1 MREKILSEI
10 IVLLEEYALKN
21 NIDLI
26 LDSSSYLI
34 ASNSIDI
41 TKNIS
46 NELKEIKF
54 KLEYEDFQN
63 N

>member
-1 MREKILSEI
+1 MREIVLSEI

-54 KLEYEDFQN
+54 KLEYEDFEKN
-63 N
+63 